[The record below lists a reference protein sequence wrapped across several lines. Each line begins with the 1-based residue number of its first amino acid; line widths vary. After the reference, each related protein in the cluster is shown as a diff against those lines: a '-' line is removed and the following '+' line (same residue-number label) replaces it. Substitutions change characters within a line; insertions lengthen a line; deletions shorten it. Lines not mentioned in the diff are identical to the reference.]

1 MVNISLSFTISVCN
15 IIYSIY
21 YYSLLV
27 QYIIIINYKGKKAM
41 ISSLRTN
48 MMYTAHMRHVSKQHV
63 GIAGIACG
71 KKIKKT
77 IQSVNYDMFNV

>member
-1 MVNISLSFTISVCN
+1 
-15 IIYSIY
+15 
-21 YYSLLV
+21 
-27 QYIIIINYKGKKAM
+27 M